1 MRTLTLKDK
10 ERLSHERRSR
20 QYSATGLQGAARY
33 GVCSRTIAR
42 WERNPRLGFP
52 AALVVNH
59 RKYRRLAE
67 LQAWDRVRAAGKSVE
82 VA

>member
-1 MRTLTLKDK
+1 MNNEADNILLPDSKVR
-10 ERLSHERRSR
+10 H
-20 QYSATGLQGAARY
+20 RY

-67 LQAWDRVRAAGKSVE
+67 LQAWERVRAAGKSVE